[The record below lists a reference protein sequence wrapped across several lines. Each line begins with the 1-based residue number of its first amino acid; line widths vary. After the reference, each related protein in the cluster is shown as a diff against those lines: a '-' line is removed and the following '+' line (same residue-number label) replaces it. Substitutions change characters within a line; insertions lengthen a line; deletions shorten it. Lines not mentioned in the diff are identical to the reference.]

1 MKKTLEYKKFPG
13 LYVCCKDCGRNVN
26 HKQSGKKKCNHPIER
41 QFYKGL
47 LKVPGSNGER
57 KSKSL
62 KSKTFDDA
70 VKEFLEFKNR
80 VYNPHLYEEIP
91 EQEKPELLV
100 DALAMYVDYMQ
111 DIGVPHHKRKYLSTS
126 HIKTS
131 MQFLKEFGTPG
142 KGPFEFKYP
151 TIVKTFQNEPL
162 CYVHDNGQ
170 LYYINDNYEIVP
182 SKIELPYMAYKGDLQ
197 MYSFTD
203 SLFYYIDNTKK
214 GKAIFRGEVGS
225 DTTLAQPVFDLAFS
239 EKHKNWASYIGG
251 LGASRDNSRLVYAY
265 KYFRRITFMD
275 TEGENVRTLIFKT
288 KDTKAGTN
296 TEMLAPDNVTHYWG
310 LSAQKNHIYFLYS
323 GRTPIDVHNANR
335 KSSGYIFVEQFDW
348 NGNPVRR
355 FKLDHWGYFCV
366 SHDETA
372 IYQFA
377 TTEEHP
383 IVKYQLPAL

>member
-1 MKKTLEYKKFPG
+1 MIRISICVALCLLLASCTSVDSKKEQNSNALDTLASSSVVKADIPPLEAGEFTIDESDFGSTIELKGESVP
-13 LYVCCKDCGRNVN
+13 VN
-26 HKQSGKKKCNHPIER
+26 HIFKVQETQMLALPNV
-41 QFYKGL
+41 L
-47 LKVPGSNGER
+47 LV
-57 KSKSL
+57 
-62 KSKTFDDA
+62 
-70 VKEFLEFKNR
+70 KNR
-80 VYNPHLYEEIP
+80 SNSSMFMAFSLP
-91 EQEKPELLV
+91 
-100 DALAMYVDYMQ
+100 
-111 DIGVPHHKRKYLSTS
+111 G
-126 HIKTS
+126 

-170 LYYINDNYEIVP
+170 LYYINDSYEIVP

-239 EKHKNWASYIGG
+239 EKHKNWASYIGD

-310 LSAQKNHIYFLYS
+310 LSGQNNHIYFLYS
-323 GRTPIDVHNANR
+323 GRTPIDVHNDNR

-383 IVKYQLPAL
+383 IVKYQLPALK